1 MTFDEFMSKVL
12 EVFPDALVS
21 AGPRGDGELEV
32 STGLIL
38 VTNDDG
44 NVEVVPLPPE
54 NLDTP

>member
-12 EVFPDALVS
+12 QVFPDALVS
-21 AGPRGDGELEV
+21 AGPTGELEV